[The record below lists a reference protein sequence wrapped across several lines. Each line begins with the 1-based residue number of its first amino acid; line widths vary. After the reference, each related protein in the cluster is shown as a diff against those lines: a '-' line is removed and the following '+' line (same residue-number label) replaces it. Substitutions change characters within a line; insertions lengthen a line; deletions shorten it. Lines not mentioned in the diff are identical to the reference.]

1 MLVSLLSSN
10 YSIKNLDALRKSFSQ
25 KPLFDI
31 DLLGCNIKDHYYSVS
46 SIMLNLY
53 CKSFKAATTRRLN
66 RKVKY
71 KRAFFK
77 NRKGY
82 LSEKLF
88 FVRRLLLIYSQR
100 YILSKFDNYFA
111 SLFLMLLVFQG
122 NSYKFKSFKTRNLSL
137 SPRNLQKLFHN
148 FDFFRENS
156 LAYGLPKIHK
166 QSLVLYL
173 R

>member
-53 CKSFKAATTRRLN
+53 CRSFKAAASWRLN
-66 RKVKY
+66 RNVKY

-77 NRKGY
+77 NRKSY
-82 LSEKLF
+82 QKVSFLF
-88 FVRRLLLIYSQR
+88 FLSRLLLIYSQR

-122 NSYKFKSFKTRNLSL
+122 NSYKFKSFKTRNL
-137 SPRNLQKLFHN
+137 LFI
-148 FDFFRENS
+148 
-156 LAYGLPKIHK
+156 AA
-166 QSLVLYL
+166 QSAETFS
-173 R
+173 